1 MSRISATT
9 ELLPGKAIYRPQ
21 EAAPK
26 PAQPQ
31 TPPQAPVSK
40 SVEQAPAPQQGAK
53 PSEQLQNMLNARQR
67 GNNSSLKAMIADADA
82 ELSRQDD
89 MIQDVQ
95 KILILEKATKTYSDA
110 SNL

>member
-26 PAQPQ
+26 PAQPHTTPQ
-31 TPPQAPVSK
+31 PPATTPP
-40 SVEQAPAPQQGAK
+40 EQAAK

-67 GNNSSLKAMIADADA
+67 GNNTSLKAMIADADA
-82 ELSRQDD
+82 ELARQDD

-110 SNL
+110 SDL